1 MNEQQDNPLN
11 AELRERLLQYQVP
24 KAGAGFFANAMQVAL
39 DERARRSAQSKHR
52 PHQSTRRLT
61 GVIGGAIAAGV
72 LAWLVFPV
80 FTDAP
85 GTPPRSSAPE
95 VVNIAL
101 ARPETIHLLFSTSEA
116 LENAKL
122 TVVLPPG
129 VELAGFP
136 GQREI
141 SWHTS
146 LAPGRNLLPLELLA
160 VGPAGGELLAYL
172 EHGTRDKAF
181 RLQLKIG

>member
-11 AELRERLLQYQVP
+11 AELRERLRQYQVP
-24 KAGAGFFANAMQVAL
+24 KAGAGFFANAVQAAL
-39 DERARRSAQSKHR
+39 DERARRSAQPGQPPKRSA
-52 PHQSTRRLT
+52 RRLA
-61 GVIGGAIAAGV
+61 GMIGGAVAAGV
-72 LAWLVFPV
+72 LAWLVLPV
-80 FTDAP
+80 FTGVP
-85 GTPPRSSAPE
+85 GTLPRSAAPD

-116 LENAKL
+116 LEDAKL

-146 LAPGRNLLPLELLA
+146 LAEGRNLLPLELLA
-160 VGPAGGELLAYL
+160 LAPEGGELLAYL